1 MLLSELK
8 LAAESFHA
16 FFVALGL
23 ARRKPRKAKA
33 SGRQMDDPDVYKPVL
48 YGISC
53 SMIFRALASNL
64 LTASRVSLMIRIFEG
79 QSSLAALEL
88 GKIRAAGA
96 FLEFLVG
103 PFFGNLSDAYGR
115 KFGMM
120 PSAIMN
126 VFSSALVWMN
136 PMSLYAHWTLVLNI
150 ALDTAFFA
158 QIRAQMAD
166 CMTGRNIAENAFMH
180 MAPAGLA
187 MIAAPWIGGRLKPS
201 QCYATSSVLSAISV
215 WVLYNQEETLDL
227 ESRRSIEW
235 AACNPLA
242 FITLFTHGDTL
253 RALTL
258 TSGIQTYTDSRLM
271 ENVATLMAKEKLN
284 YSDRKVSGFLTRI
297 AFTNFLGVPLGKYS
311 IKMLGR
317 TLHTR
322 VSHAVKV
329 VAYFVW
335 ARLTGSAMRYAQ
347 WILMFA
353 ARQRDGVETLI
364 TEIGVAKGFGK
375 GQVEAY
381 KMNWR
386 SVTNFLAPLV
396 YSNVFVYG
404 KRWNILHLPLYAA
417 IGFTL
422 ASELIFTHGLRNY
435 FQNEK
440 GLEAIVF
447 D

>member
-1 MLLSELK
+1 
-8 LAAESFHA
+8 
-16 FFVALGL
+16 
-23 ARRKPRKAKA
+23 
-33 SGRQMDDPDVYKPVL
+33 
-48 YGISC
+48 
-53 SMIFRALASNL
+53 
-64 LTASRVSLMIRIFEG
+64 
-79 QSSLAALEL
+79 
-88 GKIRAAGA
+88 
-96 FLEFLVG
+96 
-103 PFFGNLSDAYGR
+103 
-115 KFGMM
+115 
-120 PSAIMN
+120 
-126 VFSSALVWMN
+126 
-136 PMSLYAHWTLVLNI
+136 
-150 ALDTAFFA
+150 
-158 QIRAQMAD
+158 
-166 CMTGRNIAENAFMH
+166 
-180 MAPAGLA
+180 
-187 MIAAPWIGGRLKPS
+187 
-201 QCYATSSVLSAISV
+201 
-215 WVLYNQEETLDL
+215 
-227 ESRRSIEW
+227 
-235 AACNPLA
+235 
-242 FITLFTHGDTL
+242 
-253 RALTL
+253 
-258 TSGIQTYTDSRLM
+258 M

-284 YSDRKVSGFLTRI
+284 YSDRKVSVFLTRI